1 MRLKKNEKKNT
12 ELSNV
17 DITNFWRKNSTL
29 FEINKIIVLNFSFL
43 QGFTSV
49 EIVVLP
55 MKALEAIINY
65 GTPFANIS
73 LLLSLR

>member
-1 MRLKKNEKKNT
+1 MKMKNT
-12 ELSNV
+12 ELLNM

-49 EIVVLP
+49 EIVVPSLP
-55 MKALEAIINY
+55 
-65 GTPFANIS
+65 
-73 LLLSLR
+73 